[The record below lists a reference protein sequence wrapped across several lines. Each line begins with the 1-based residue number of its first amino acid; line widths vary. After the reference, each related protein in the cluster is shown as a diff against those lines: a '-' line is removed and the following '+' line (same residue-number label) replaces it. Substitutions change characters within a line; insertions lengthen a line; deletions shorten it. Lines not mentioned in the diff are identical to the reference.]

1 MTKRLARVALLL
13 FGFALVAHGGGI
25 AISPLIVDITL
36 PPGTTY
42 RGTLTVT
49 NTGETPVTLRAHAL
63 GFIAPQGIP
72 IFLTPDLDRYPYSGR
87 ALVQVEPAEQEAGP
101 GQNVFFTYTLTMPEV
116 LEPFGGRYVAV
127 VVQAVP
133 KVVGEG
139 QVVVATRVATLFLI
153 SPGPGAAPHFAIKNI
168 RIYQSENNPREVI
181 LEADIQN
188 DGNLHVSRD
197 QIIGWIYITD
207 ADGYLIDV
215 FQAETHTMLP
225 DNEYLHRE
233 VWTAPSD
240 LLPGTYQFHL
250 DLWVFGPLGQK
261 SQQYFISL
269 PVELKF

>member
-1 MTKRLARVALLL
+1 MKKSLVQAAILVFSL
-13 FGFALVAHGGGI
+13 ALVSYGGGI
-25 AISPLIVDITL
+25 ALSPLIVDIVL

-42 RGTLTVT
+42 RGTLMVT
-49 NTGETPVTLRAHAL
+49 NTGETPVSLRAHAL

-87 ALVQVEPAEQEAGP
+87 DLLQIEPADQEASP
-101 GQNVFFTYTLTMPEV
+101 GQTVFFTYTLTMPEV
-116 LEPFGGRYVAV
+116 LEPFGGRYVAA
-127 VVQAVP
+127 VVQALP
-133 KVVGEG
+133 KVEG
-139 QVVVATRVATLFLI
+139 QAQVVVATRLATLFLI
-153 SPGPGAAPHFAIKNI
+153 SPGLGAAPHFAIKNI
-168 RIYQSENNPREVI
+168 RIYQSSANPREVI
-181 LEADIQN
+181 LEADVQN

-215 FQAETHTMLP
+215 FQVDTHTMLP

-240 LLPGTYQFHL
+240 LPPGTYQFHL